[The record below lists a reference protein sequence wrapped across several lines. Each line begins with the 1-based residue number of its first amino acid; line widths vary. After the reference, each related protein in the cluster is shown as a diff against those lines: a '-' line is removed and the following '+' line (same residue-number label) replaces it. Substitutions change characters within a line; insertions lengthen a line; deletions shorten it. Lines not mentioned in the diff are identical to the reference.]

1 MHWLDFHLTLP
12 ITDPTWIFFLVLVI
26 ILFAPL
32 LLSKLR
38 IPHIIGLILAGLLVG
53 QYGFNVL
60 ERDSSF
66 ELFGKVGIYY
76 IMFLAG
82 LEMDM
87 GNFERHGKRGLL
99 FGLLT
104 FAIPFGIGLLVSL
117 YVLHFSLLTS
127 LLLACIFSSHTLV
140 AYPVVGRFGV
150 GKHVSVVLSIVATA
164 IASFLALLILAGI
177 VGAHE
182 QGTEPSFWIGFVLKF
197 VLYGAFVIYTFP
209 RIGRRFFRRYDDSV
223 MQYIFV
229 LALVFLSA
237 ALAELAGLEGLL
249 GAFLC
254 GLVINSL
261 IPKVSPL
268 MNRIEFVGNALFIP
282 YFLIGVGMIINIRVL
297 FSDTESLWI
306 LLVMVLTATLTKWL
320 SAFLMQKLFGMNG
333 DSRRMM
339 FGLTNA
345 HAAGALAMVMIGTQ
359 IEIAPGEYLMND
371 AVLNGTVMVILV
383 SCIISS
389 LATEKAAR
397 GIALSDA
404 SLEENRGSSHGK
416 CLVSFSNPQT
426 VDMLTQLAMMIRN
439 PRIPDS
445 LVGLSVAYDDAH
457 GEQRLAQG
465 KQNLEKAKKIAA
477 AADVKMT
484 TVSRVSN
491 NIVSGI
497 LHTMKEYGV
506 GEVVVGLHHKTTS
519 ADSFYGVISE
529 NMLKGTHSEVM
540 LVRSI
545 VPPNTWRRIVVAVP
559 PKAEYEVGF
568 YKWLEHLCR
577 MGEQLSC
584 RMHFF
589 AHPETGRYIEAYIR
603 RMHGSVRAEFSELD
617 DWEDL
622 LLLTGYVDDD
632 HLLVIV
638 SARRGF
644 ISYDPS
650 FEKLPMQLS
659 KYFSNTSLLLLYP
672 DQYGDP
678 QENVSLFNPSAHTT
692 VRRYEA
698 VAGWIDKWLR
708 RNGKQENKQEEPTKQ
723 A

>member
-1 MHWLDFHLTLP
+1 MALPDINLTLP

-26 ILFAPL
+26 ILFAPM

-53 QYGFNVL
+53 QHGFNLL

-87 GNFERHGKRGLL
+87 GNFERHGRRGVL

-104 FAIPFGIGLLVSL
+104 FGVPFGIGLLVSL
-117 YVLHFSLLTS
+117 YVLNFSWLTS

-140 AYPVVGRFGV
+140 SYPIVGRFGV
-150 GKHVSVVLSIVATA
+150 EKHVSVVLSIVATA

-182 QGTEPSFWIGFVLKF
+182 QGTGPSFWIGFVLKF
-197 VLYGAFVIYTFP
+197 VIYGVFVIYAFP
-209 RIGRRFFRRYDDSV
+209 RLGRLFFRRYDDSV
-223 MQYIFV
+223 LQYIFV

-254 GLVINSL
+254 GLVINGL

-282 YFLIGVGMIINIRVL
+282 YFLIGVGMIINVRVL
-297 FSDTESLWI
+297 LNDTSSLWI
-306 LLVMVLTATLTKWL
+306 VVVMILTATLTKWL
-320 SAFLMQKLFGMNG
+320 SSFLAQKVFGLSR
-333 DSRRMM
+333 DSRNMM

-345 HAAGALAMVMIGTQ
+345 HAAGALAMVMIGTK
-359 IEIAPGEYLMND
+359 IEIAPGEYLMSD

-389 LATEKAAR
+389 LATERAAR
-397 GIALSDA
+397 NIALADA
-404 SLEENRGSSHGK
+404 SPEENRGSSHGK
-416 CLVSFSNPQT
+416 CLITYSNPYT

-445 LVGLSVAYDDAH
+445 LLGLSVAYDDER

-465 KQNLEKAKKIAA
+465 KQNLEKAEKIAA
-477 AADVKMT
+477 AADVRMLT
-484 TVSRVSN
+484 LSRVSN
-491 NIVSGI
+491 NIASGI

-506 GEVVVGLHHKTTS
+506 GEVVIGLHHKTTMG
-519 ADSFYGVISE
+519 DSFFGVITE
-529 NMLKGTHSEVM
+529 NVLKGTHSEVM
-540 LVRSI
+540 IVRSI
-545 VPPNTWRRIVVAVP
+545 IPPNTWRRIVVAVP

-577 MGEQLSC
+577 MGEQLGC
-584 RMHFF
+584 RMQFF
-589 AHPETGRYIEAYIR
+589 AHPETGRHIEDHIR
-603 RMHGSVRAEFSELD
+603 QMHRSVRFELQELD
-617 DWEDL
+617 TWEDL
-622 LLLTGYVDDD
+622 LLLTGHVSDD
-632 HLLVIV
+632 HLLVLV

-650 FEKLPMQLS
+650 FEKLPVQIT
-659 KYFSNTSLLLLYP
+659 KYFSNNSLLLLYP
-672 DQYGDP
+672 DQNGDP
-678 QENVSLFNPSAHTT
+678 QENVSVFSSSLKSK
-692 VRRYEA
+692 V
-698 VAGWIDKWLR
+698 
-708 RNGKQENKQEEPTKQ
+708 
-723 A
+723 

>member
-1 MHWLDFHLTLP
+1 MKWSDLTLP
-12 ITDPTWIFFLVLVI
+12 ITNPTWIFFLVLVI

-32 LLSKLR
+32 LLRRLR

-53 QYGFNVL
+53 EHGFNLL

-87 GNFERHGKRGLL
+87 GNFERHGKRGLF

-117 YVLHFSLLTS
+117 YILNLSVMTS

-150 GKHVSVVLSIVATA
+150 EKHVSVVLSIVATA
-164 IASFLALLILAGI
+164 IASFLALLLLAGI

-182 QGTEPSFWIGFVLKF
+182 EGTDVTFWIGFVLKF
-197 VLYGAFVIYTFP
+197 VIYGAFVIYAFP
-209 RIGRRFFRRYDDSV
+209 RMGRLFFRRYDDSV

-249 GAFLC
+249 GAFLT
-254 GLVINSL
+254 GLVINSQ

-297 FSDTESLWI
+297 FSDTASLWI
-306 LLVMVLTATLTKWL
+306 LLVMVLTATATKWL
-320 SAFLMQKLFGMNG
+320 SAFLMQKLFGMSS
-333 DSRRMM
+333 DSRWMM

-345 HAAGALAMVMIGTQ
+345 HAAGALAMVMIGTK

-371 AVLNGTVMVILV
+371 AVLNGTVIVILV

-397 GIALSDA
+397 GIALTDA
-404 SLEENRGSSHGK
+404 ALEENRGSSHGK
-416 CLVSFSNPQT
+416 CLITYSNPQT

-445 LVGLSVAYDDAH
+445 LLGLSVAYDDER
-457 GEQRLAQG
+457 GEQRLAQS
-465 KQNLEKAKKIAA
+465 KMNLEKAEKIAA
-477 AADVKMT
+477 AADVRMA

-497 LHTMKEYGV
+497 LHTMKEYSV
-506 GEVVVGLHHKTTS
+506 GEVVIGLHHKAS
-519 ADSFYGVISE
+519 IADSFFGVIAE
-529 NMLKGTHSEVM
+529 NILKGTHSEVM
-540 LVRSI
+540 IVRSI
-545 VPPNTWRRIVVAVP
+545 IPPNTWRKVVVAIP

-568 YKWLEHLCR
+568 FKWLEHLCR
-577 MGEQLSC
+577 MGEQLGC

-589 AHPETGRYIEAYIR
+589 AHPATIPYVAEHIR
-603 RMHGSVRAEFSELD
+603 DNHSRVRAEYSELES
-617 DWEDL
+617 WEDL
-622 LLLTGYVDDD
+622 LLLTGHVNDD
-632 HLLVIV
+632 HLLVVV

-644 ISYDPS
+644 FSYDPS
-650 FEKLPMQLS
+650 FEKLPTQIS
-659 KYFSNTSLLLLYP
+659 KYFSNNSLLLLYP

-678 QENVSLFNPSAHTT
+678 QENVSLVNQNNHAAAS
-692 VRRYEA
+692 RYEA
-698 VAGWIDKWLR
+698 VSGWLNRWF
-708 RNGKQENKQEEPTKQ
+708 GKSRS
-723 A
+723 

>member
-1 MHWLDFHLTLP
+1 MDWLNINLALP
-12 ITDPTWIFFLVLVI
+12 ITNPTWIFFLVLVI
-26 ILFAPL
+26 ILFAPI

-53 QYGFNVL
+53 QYGLNIL

-87 GNFERHGKRGLL
+87 GNFERHGKRGIL

-104 FAIPFGIGLLVSL
+104 FGIPFGMGLLVSL
-117 YVLHFSLLTS
+117 YVLHFSWLTS
-127 LLLACIFSSHTLV
+127 LLLACIFASHTLV

-150 GKHVSVVLSIVATA
+150 EKHVSVVLSIVATA
-164 IASFLALLILAGI
+164 IASFLALLMLAAI
-177 VGAHE
+177 VGIHD
-182 QGTEPSFWIGFVLKF
+182 QGASVAFWVWFVLKF
-197 VLYGAFVIYTFP
+197 ILYGAFVIYVFP
-209 RIGRRFFRRYDDSV
+209 RLGRLFFRRYDDAV

-249 GAFLC
+249 GAFLT

-297 FSDTESLWI
+297 FQDLDSLWI
-306 LLVMVLTATLTKWL
+306 LLVMVLTATLTKWF
-320 SAFLMQKLFGMNG
+320 SAFLMQKLFGMNS
-333 DSRRMM
+333 DSRNMM

-345 HAAGALAMVMIGTQ
+345 HAAGALAMVMIGTK

-371 AVLNGTVMVILV
+371 AVLNGTVMVILI

-404 SLEENRGSSHGK
+404 SLEDNRGSSHGK
-416 CLVSFSNPQT
+416 CLISYSNPYT

-445 LVGLSVAYDDAH
+445 LLGLNVAYDDDN
-457 GEQRLAQG
+457 GQQRLAQG
-465 KQNLEKAKKIAA
+465 KQNLEKAEKIAA
-477 AADVKMT
+477 AADVRML

-506 GEVVVGLHHKTTS
+506 GEVVIGLHHKTTN
-519 ADSFYGVISE
+519 ADSFFGVITE
-529 NMLKGTHSEVM
+529 NILKGTHSEVM
-540 LVRSI
+540 IVRSI
-545 VPPNTWRRIVVAVP
+545 IPPNTWRRIVVAVP

-584 RMHFF
+584 KMQFF
-589 AHPETGRYIEAYIR
+589 AHSETGKYIEGYVR
-603 RMHGSVRAEFSELD
+603 KMHKRVRAEFQELD
-617 DWEDL
+617 NWEDL
-622 LLLTGYVDDD
+622 LMLTAHVSDD

-644 ISYDPS
+644 ISYDSS
-650 FEKLPMQLS
+650 FEKLPIQIT
-659 KYFSNTSLLLLYP
+659 KYFSNNSLLLLYP

-678 QENVSLFNPSAHTT
+678 QEHVSLFGSNTHAAT
-692 VRRYEA
+692 VRT
-698 VAGWIDKWLR
+698 GWLYRLFRKM
-708 RNGKQENKQEEPTKQ
+708 GKEEKLELDDEN
-723 A
+723 